1 VQTPLSNLMTT
12 LQPWVDAVTRH
23 SLFPSITTVARLQSF
38 AEIHVYAVWDFACLL
53 RALQHSLI
61 EVNLLWTPP
70 ANPLGCHLINTLLAE
85 EESDALPDGR
95 YLSHFQLYLEAM
107 QQCGADTGPMVQF
120 IQAIKQGMP
129 LHRLLELPTL
139 PKPAKNFIAD
149 TFKIIAQ
156 GSHVMAASLT
166 FARENITSG
175 MFTALL
181 ERIPVQQNSKVLQ
194 GFVQY
199 FQRHIDL
206 DSSKHNQ
213 QSQQLLVELCGTNA
227 AKWHQAQEAA
237 QFSLDSRLRLL
248 DGIYAAVKGIAS

>member
-1 VQTPLSNLMTT
+1 VQTPLSNLVTT

-23 SLFPSITTVARLQSF
+23 SVFPLITTVARLQRF

-53 RALQHSLI
+53 RGLQRSL
-61 EVNLLWTPP
+61 VDASLLWTPP
-70 ANPLGCHLINTLLAE
+70 ANALGCHLTNILLAE

-107 QQCGADTGPMVQF
+107 QQCGADTHQIVQF

-129 LHRLLELPTL
+129 LHRLLQLPTL

-156 GSHVMAASLT
+156 GNHVMAASLA

-206 DSSKHNQ
+206 DGSKHNQ
-213 QSQQLLVELCGTNA
+213 QSQQLLAELCGINST
-227 AKWHQAQEAA
+227 KWQQAQEAA

-248 DGIYAAVKGIAS
+248 DGIYAAIKEIAQ